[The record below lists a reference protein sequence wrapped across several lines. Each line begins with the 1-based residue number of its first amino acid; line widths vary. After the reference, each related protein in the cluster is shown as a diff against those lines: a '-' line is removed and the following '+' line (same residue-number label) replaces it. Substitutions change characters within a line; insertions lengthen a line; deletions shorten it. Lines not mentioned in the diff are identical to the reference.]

1 MRRILMTLIVV
12 AALLAGCGGD
22 DDDGGPDNGA
32 ADEETEAPADD
43 RSSSD
48 GAADDLTG
56 ADGQALPEFEGGDE
70 DLAGFPIPS
79 PAGALEATV
88 TEIDGTQAAQIVY
101 TADRYDD
108 VVDAYEGWF
117 LDRRRP
123 YLERYEEE
131 IRRDLGDDALVREDD
146 RVEVVEILE
155 LSEYSAGV
163 TARGTLEEGTRRRLF
178 PF

>member
-1 MRRILMTLIVV
+1 MGRILMTLIVV

-108 VVDAYEGWF
+108 VVDTYEGWF
-117 LDRRRP
+117 LDNGLIATAADRS
-123 YLERYEEE
+123 
-131 IRRDLGDDALVREDD
+131 LGTVVLGGADDSGEYGAVIITDGDVLLVQ
-146 RVEVVEILE
+146 L
-155 LSEYSAGV
+155 
-163 TARGTLEEGTRRRLF
+163 TA
-178 PF
+178 P

>member
-22 DDDGGPDNGA
+22 DDDGSSDNGA

-48 GAADDLTG
+48 GAADDDLTG

-108 VVDAYEGWF
+108 VVDTYEGWF
-117 LDRRRP
+117 LDNGLIATAADRS
-123 YLERYEEE
+123 
-131 IRRDLGDDALVREDD
+131 LGTVVLGGADDSGEYGAVIITDGDVLLVQ
-146 RVEVVEILE
+146 L
-155 LSEYSAGV
+155 
-163 TARGTLEEGTRRRLF
+163 TA
-178 PF
+178 P

>member
-117 LDRRRP
+117 LDNGLIATAADRS
-123 YLERYEEE
+123 
-131 IRRDLGDDALVREDD
+131 LGTVVLGGADDSGEYGAVIITDGDVLLVQ
-146 RVEVVEILE
+146 L
-155 LSEYSAGV
+155 
-163 TARGTLEEGTRRRLF
+163 TA
-178 PF
+178 P